1 MERVARIRRYPF
13 ILQIV
18 LSDEFPFTEEMEKMQ
33 LEWLAVFLMSIGI
46 IVLIAFIVV
55 FVIIGLCLGVA
66 LGPVKG
72 ENRELG
78 STFVTAFYIALTYLI
93 LLIPILGFFLFCIAI
108 ILQWYII
115 KSRHEV
121 GWGGAIVAWIITII
135 LIAIVI
141 FIIAFVTGLALL
153 SLIPIPLP

>member
-1 MERVARIRRYPF
+1 MVM
-13 ILQIV
+13 
-18 LSDEFPFTEEMEKMQ
+18 SNEFPFTEEMEKMQ
-33 LEWLAVFLMSIGI
+33 LDLLIALLMSIGI

-55 FVIIGLCLGVA
+55 FVIVGFCLGVA

-72 ENRELG
+72 ENRNLG

-93 LLIPILGFFLFCIAI
+93 LLIPIIGFFLFCIAI

-141 FIIAFVTGLALL
+141 FIITFVAGIALF